1 MSLSTSIVTSPTVNI
16 NGLALNGSHKG
27 PRVLHVG
34 KFYPPHM
41 GGIETHLRGLCTE
54 LRKSLDVEVIVA
66 NEDHRGVQE
75 ILDGVP
81 VSRMATWL
89 TVASSPLCP
98 GIIPRL
104 RAFRGDI
111 VHLHLPNPVAVLA
124 YLASGHR
131 GRLVST
137 YHSDTIRQRF
147 LGAAFEPFLHA
158 ALRRSAAIITT
169 SPNYLETSSVL
180 ARHKERC
187 HVIPLGV
194 RIEDFDRCD
203 PDAVSAVR
211 RQYGE
216 RLIVSVGRLVSY
228 KGFEHLVRAMIHVQ
242 GNLVIVGKGPLHG
255 SLSALASQ
263 LGVADRVH
271 FLGNIDHDKLVACH
285 HAAKVFVLPSV
296 LRSEAFGIVQV
307 EAMAAGLPVVNTLLD
322 SGVPFVS
329 LHEQTGL
336 TVPPADSH
344 ALAAAINRLLDNPNL
359 GQSLGRAARLRA
371 RQEFSLEVMTSRTLA
386 LYGDVM
392 QHQPL

>member
-1 MSLSTSIVTSPTVNI
+1 
-16 NGLALNGSHKG
+16 
-27 PRVLHVG
+27 
-34 KFYPPHM
+34 M

-66 NEDHRGVQE
+66 NEDQHGVQE

-81 VSRMATWL
+81 VSRVPTWL

-98 GIIPRL
+98 GMISRL

-111 VHLHLPNPVAVLA
+111 IHLHLPNPVAVLA
-124 YLASGHR
+124 YLASGRR
-131 GRLVST
+131 GRLVAT
-137 YHSDTIRQRF
+137 YHSDTVRQRF

-158 ALRRSAAIITT
+158 ALRRSNAIITT

-180 ARHKERC
+180 ASHKERC
-187 HVIPLGV
+187 HVIPLGI

-203 PDAVSAVR
+203 PDSVSAVR
-211 RQYGE
+211 QQYGE

-228 KGFEHLVRAMIHVQ
+228 KGFEHLVRAMSQVQ

-255 SLSALASQ
+255 TLSALASQ

-271 FLGNIDHDKLVACH
+271 LVGKIDHENLVACL
-285 HAAKVFVLPSV
+285 HAAKVFVLPSI
-296 LRSEAFGIVQV
+296 LRSEAFGIAQV
-307 EAMAAGLPVVNTLLD
+307 EALAAGLPVVNTRLD

-336 TVPPADSH
+336 TVPPGDSH
-344 ALAAAINRLLDNPNL
+344 ALAAAMNRLLDDPNL

-392 QHQPL
+392 QRPAI